1 MLRLQL
7 SREKRNETEEK
18 NREVKL
24 RQASCWKTAR
34 PAPVDGQYHRDSV
47 IPENQRK
54 ASAEH
59 TWFLPFNSFFFF
71 YSQGIGNWFQIY
83 SSQYS
88 IKTSQYYYGKKKKKI
103 PWRREWQP
111 TPIFLP
117 GESQGQRSLTGY
129 SLWGWKELDMT
140 EWLTLSK
147 QKKDSF

>member
-34 PAPVDGQYHRDSV
+34 PAPVDGQYHWDSV

-59 TWFLPFNSFFFF
+59 TWLLPFNSFFFF
-71 YSQGIGNWFQIY
+71 TLKALAIDFKFIVLNIVSKLVNI
-83 SSQYS
+83 
-88 IKTSQYYYGKKKKKI
+88 TTEKKKKI